1 MNYNMRE
8 ITMQVRMKRLQK
20 EVQERVLMNDGN
32 LKQSFQDVLDHLY
45 KEHELYWDNDRIV
58 QSMEVMRDIN
68 TLKEMINKHNTL
80 QTN

>member
-20 EVQERVLMNDGN
+20 EVQERVIMNDGN

-45 KEHELYWDNDRIV
+45 KEHELYFDNDRIV
-58 QSMEVMRDIN
+58 QAMDAMRDIN
-68 TLKEMINKHNTL
+68 TLKEMINKYNT
-80 QTN
+80 N